1 MEVTFFLTFCL
12 LFNILHFSS
21 PVISRRL
28 QKSYTSFNLIHSH
41 SIDTSIQTK
50 VYPGDRDILTDL
62 FPSDEY
68 LVFINLT
75 IGIPPVP
82 QLVIFDTGSKL
93 IWISCAPCNNCPTP
107 QLFDQNLSASYK
119 RVLCGDYLCPFSCE
133 DPDDPYPCGFRTN
146 YGSGLNASGI
156 YGTESFTLPTSDGGV
171 EIVTEKLFGCA
182 HKVEYF
188 GTSKFN
194 GMFGF
199 RYERNSFLYNL
210 GSSFSYCIGDLTNTQ
225 NSFSQL
231 RIGNGDHG
239 YGIEMLGKWTPL
251 KINEG
256 GNYRVHVDHI
266 VFAHYIFVNK
276 GGDTGFDAIIDT
288 ASSTTTLPE
297 NFVISLKRYVKE
309 QLNKL
314 GVKEHEG
321 ATGKLLCFRGDLM
334 DLKDFP
340 KVMIQ
345 CEGEATMELD
355 HRILFKQH
363 TKRAFCFA
371 IQVTQV
377 DSGKIMV
384 IGAVTQQNYHMA
396 YDLDYK
402 RLYMEKVDCQKYKD
416 Y

>member
-194 GMFGF
+194 G
-199 RYERNSFLYNL
+199 
-210 GSSFSYCIGDLTNTQ
+210 
-225 NSFSQL
+225 
-231 RIGNGDHG
+231 
-239 YGIEMLGKWTPL
+239 
-251 KINEG
+251 
-256 GNYRVHVDHI
+256 
-266 VFAHYIFVNK
+266 
-276 GGDTGFDAIIDT
+276 GDTGFDAIIDT

-309 QLNKL
+309 QLNEL

-340 KVMIQ
+340 KVRIQ
-345 CEGEATMELD
+345 FEGEATMELD